1 MEHKVTSVVLV
12 VGEILRDDREVGKGG
27 RRHG

>member
-1 MEHKVTSVVLV
+1 MEHKVTSAVLA
-12 VGEILRDDREVGKGG
+12 VGEILRDDRDFGKGG